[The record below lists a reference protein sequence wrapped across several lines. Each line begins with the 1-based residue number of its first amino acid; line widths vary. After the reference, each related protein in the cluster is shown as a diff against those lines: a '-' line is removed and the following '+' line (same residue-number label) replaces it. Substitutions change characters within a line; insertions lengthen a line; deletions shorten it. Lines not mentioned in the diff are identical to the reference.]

1 MVNKIV
7 RGKLTTDIGTKL
19 SKGEVDLNIKLA
31 YEAVEQIING
41 SSENGSAAMSGSNLS
56 PSSRKVATESEN
68 GGREIDDCSTEVVG
82 TAKARTSKNSK
93 DVPDEDS
100 PNKDDEK
107 NVDPL
112 EKQNLTNI
120 RIKVSLSS
128 KKIVGV
134 TADSLVP
141 SESGREV
148 DSSKRQSK
156 KVSWSRSDFKP
167 AGVNQLASGNWVS
180 EGNIFTLQAFCFLIL
195 ILLCSCLGCHSKFG
209 LATMVNIVA

>member
-1 MVNKIV
+1 MVNDIV

-112 EKQNLTNI
+112 LEKQNL
-120 RIKVSLSS
+120 LSS

-209 LATMVNIVA
+209 LAIKGNFPL